1 MHHGVRIPHRP
12 AAEPALKCRVGH
24 QQAGSLMS
32 RRETAV
38 LSVHMLA
45 PVASCHIRFTAA
57 KRCTWDILVMRGME
71 LCGWAD
77 TTICPRDK
85 VLPMELAKFM
95 RCLFIL
101 R

>member
-1 MHHGVRIPHRP
+1 MHHGVPIPHRP
-12 AAEPALKCRVGH
+12 AAEPALKCWVGH

-32 RRETAV
+32 RREKAV
-38 LSVHMLA
+38 PSVHMLLSYPIHGSEA
-45 PVASCHIRFTAA
+45 LYVGHSRDAWNGPLWLGRYDNKVS
-57 KRCTWDILVMRGME
+57 
-71 LCGWAD
+71 
-77 TTICPRDK
+77 PRDK